1 MSGQL
6 FGCHLEHPWLG
17 EARVLPPFRRKGL
30 HPELRCS
37 RFCKMFQL
45 LFSTARAPRYHD
57 PTSFVTWPRRVLGS
71 KECGKIQTVRASPFW
86 ETRQGARAPISS
98 CLFTVDW
105 GHSSWPTM
113 SGALQHLSPGSLGS
127 GRIGALYNSPVHP
140 GKHLFHSDLK
150 LASVL
155 LVSSGQNV
163 PHSLGPVGSHVEAK
177 SQRASIY
184 ILCEYG
190 LGRSGILS
198 CVGPYARGRAHAAQK
213 CGEPHLWL
221 FRSLL
226 LY

>member
-1 MSGQL
+1 MAETSAREQGMREDSDGACQPL
-6 FGCHLEHPWLG
+6 LG
-17 EARVLPPFRRKGL
+17 DSAGRKGTYL
-30 HPELRCS
+30 V
-37 RFCKMFQL
+37 L
-45 LFSTARAPRYHD
+45 LVY
-57 PTSFVTWPRRVLGS
+57 
-71 KECGKIQTVRASPFW
+71 CG
-86 ETRQGARAPISS
+86 
-98 CLFTVDW
+98 L
-105 GHSSWPTM
+105 
-113 SGALQHLSPGSLGS
+113 GALLMADYVWGIATLESWQLRQR
-127 GRIGALYNSPVHP
+127 RIGALYNSPVHP
-140 GKHLFHSDLK
+140 GKHLLHGDLLK

-177 SQRASIY
+177 SQLASIY